1 MNLKI
6 NKMFSNEIIEEQY
19 YVLGY
24 YIDLA
29 FPVHELGIE
38 IDENGHMDRSKAE
51 EKERQKTIEKE
62 TGFTIIRIN
71 PDKEDFDD
79 FVEISRIQNYIAEST
94 RKIDKKSTKNDVKE
108 LLKAASKFKNNDI
121 ISKFT
126 RTFAKYLL
134 PRL

>member
-6 NKMFSNEIIEEQY
+6 KKMFSNEIIEEQY

-24 YIDLA
+24 YTDLA
-29 FPVHELGIE
+29 FPVHKLGIE
-38 IDENGHMDRSKAE
+38 IDENSHMDRSKAK

-71 PDKEDFDD
+71 PDREGFQKK
-79 FVEISRIQNYIAEST
+79 IQRIQNYIIEST
-94 RKIDKKSTKNDVKE
+94 KKITKKSAIDDVKKI
-108 LLKAASKFKNNDI
+108 LKAAYKFKNNDI

-126 RTFAKYLL
+126 RNFVKHLL
-134 PRL
+134 PTL